1 MPLILFEGTFVACSQ
16 QLASDF
22 VPVIVSARSKSAH
35 FRAGTVCLSTTH
47 ISSICLPQPKNG
59 GINLPKVPN
68 IKVEP
73 PGPEAKKIVAKD
85 DEYIVKATKTA
96 PLVFKRAEGAVIE
109 DVDGNLYID
118 FYAGVGVLN
127 VGARHPKVVA
137 AIKDQVDK
145 YTHVAGTDFY
155 CGLQSR
161 LAERL
166 AKTAP
171 GKNKKMVFFSNTGAE
186 SVEAAI
192 KIAKRGTGKQCF
204 LDFLGAF
211 HGRTVGAMTLTAS
224 KWVQREGYTATL
236 MPGVFHVPY
245 AYCYRCIY
253 KLEYP
258 SCGMWCA
265 KVIDEVY
272 FENLIPPNDL
282 AAISMEVIQGE
293 GGYVVP
299 PKEFVKMVYDLTRK
313 YKCLF
318 IDDEVQSGIGR
329 TGKMW
334 AVEHFDVVPDI
345 ICSAKSLG
353 GGLPIAATIVD
364 AKLNFDRYGRHSN
377 TFGGASLA
385 HASALATLDV
395 IEEEKLI
402 DRAAKVGKDMKK
414 RLQEMEEKYEIIGDT
429 RGVGMMLAHE
439 FVQDRKSKKN
449 AAKSRD
455 KISDMAFKKGLMLLP
470 CGKSNIRYIPPLNT
484 PQEILNTGL
493 DILEECIK
501 EVNKNRAE

>member
-1 MPLILFEGTFVACSQ
+1 M
-16 QLASDF
+16 
-22 VPVIVSARSKSAH
+22 
-35 FRAGTVCLSTTH
+35 
-47 ISSICLPQPKNG
+47 
-59 GINLPKVPN
+59 PKVPN

-85 DEYIVKATKTA
+85 DKYIVKATKTA
-96 PLVFKRAEGAVIE
+96 PLVFKKAEGAVIE
-109 DVDGNLYID
+109 DVDGNTYID

-127 VGARHPKVVA
+127 VGARHPKVLA
-137 AIKDQVDK
+137 ALKDQAEK
-145 YTHVAGTDFY
+145 YWHVAGTDFY
-155 CGLQSR
+155 SETQTR

-166 AKTAP
+166 AKSAP
-171 GKNKKMVFFSNTGAE
+171 GKNEKMVFFSNTGAE
-186 SVEAAI
+186 SVESAI

-211 HGRTVGAMTLTAS
+211 HGRTTGAMSLTAS

-253 KLEYP
+253 KMEYP
-258 SCGMWCA
+258 DCGMYCA
-265 KVIDEVY
+265 KVIEDVY
-272 FENLIPPNDL
+272 FENQIPPNDL
-282 AAISMEVIQGE
+282 AAICMEVVQGE

-299 PKEFVKMVYDLTRK
+299 PKEFVKMVFDLTRK

-334 AVEHFDVVPDI
+334 ACEHFDIAPDI

-385 HASALATLDV
+385 HATALATLDV
-395 IEEEKLI
+395 IESEKLL
-402 DRAAKVGKDMKK
+402 DRATKIGKETKK
-414 RLQEMEEKYEIIGDT
+414 RLEEMQEKYEIIGDT

-439 FVQDRKSKKN
+439 FVQDRKTKKH

-470 CGKSNIRYIPPLNT
+470 CGKSNIRYIPPLNI
-484 PQEILNTGL
+484 PQDQLDAGLEIL
-493 DILEECIK
+493 EQCISA
-501 EVNKNRAE
+501 VNKNRAD

>member
-1 MPLILFEGTFVACSQ
+1 M
-16 QLASDF
+16 D
-22 VPVIVSARSKSAH
+22 
-35 FRAGTVCLSTTH
+35 
-47 ISSICLPQPKNG
+47 
-59 GINLPKVPN
+59 KVPD

-73 PGPEAKKIVAKD
+73 PGPEARKAVAKD
-85 DEYIVKATKTA
+85 DEWIVKATKSW
-96 PLVFKRAEGAVIE
+96 PLVFKKAEGSVIE
-109 DVDGNLYID
+109 DIDGNKYID

-155 CGLQSR
+155 CKLQNEM
-161 LAERL
+161 AERL
-166 AKTAP
+166 AKSAP

-186 SVEAAI
+186 SVESGI
-192 KIAKRGTGKQCF
+192 KIAKRATGKQVIM
-204 LDFLGAF
+204 DFMGAF
-211 HGRTVGAMTLTAS
+211 HGRTAGAMSLTAS

-245 AYCYRCIY
+245 AYCYRCLY
-253 KLEYP
+253 NLEYP
-258 SCGMWCA
+258 SCGMRCVSA
-265 KVIDEVY
+265 IEDVY
-272 FENLIPPNDL
+272 FENQIPPNDL

-299 PKEFVKMVYDLTRK
+299 PKEFVQGVFNLTRK

-318 IDDEVQSGIGR
+318 MDDEVQSGMGR

-334 AVEHFDVVPDI
+334 ACEHFDVAPDI

-353 GGLPIAATIVD
+353 GGLPLGATIVD

-377 TFGGASLA
+377 TFGGASLS
-385 HASALATLDV
+385 HAAGIATLNI
-395 IEEEKLI
+395 IEEEKLLA
-402 DRAAKVGKDMKK
+402 RATKLGAEAKK
-414 RLQEMEEKYEIIGDT
+414 RLVEMQQKYSIIGDT

-439 FVQDRKSKKN
+439 FVQDRKTKKH
-449 AAKSRD
+449 APKSRD
-455 KISDMAFKKGLMLLP
+455 RITELAFKKGLMLLP
-470 CGKSNIRYIPPLNT
+470 CGRSVVRYIPPLNV
-484 PQEILNTGL
+484 PEELLWKGM

-501 EVNKNRAE
+501 KVDKDRAD

>member
-1 MPLILFEGTFVACSQ
+1 M
-16 QLASDF
+16 
-22 VPVIVSARSKSAH
+22 
-35 FRAGTVCLSTTH
+35 
-47 ISSICLPQPKNG
+47 
-59 GINLPKVPN
+59 PKVPN

-96 PLVFKRAEGAVIE
+96 PLVFKKAEGSVIE
-109 DVDGNLYID
+109 DVDGNTYLD

-127 VGARHPKVVA
+127 VGARHPRVVA
-137 AIKDQVDK
+137 AVSDQLGK
-145 YTHVAGTDFY
+145 YMHIAGTDFY
-155 CGLQSR
+155 EPLQAR

-211 HGRTVGAMTLTAS
+211 HGRTTGAMTLTAS

-253 KLEYP
+253 KMEYP
-258 SCGMWCA
+258 SCGTYCA
-265 KVIDEVY
+265 KVIEEVY
-272 FENLIPPNDL
+272 FETQIPPNDL
-282 AAISMEVIQGE
+282 AAICMEVVQGE

-299 PKEFVKMVYDLTRK
+299 PKDFVKMVFDLTRK

-318 IDDEVQSGIGR
+318 IDDEVQSGMGR

-334 AVEHFDVVPDI
+334 AAEHFDIAPDI

-353 GGLPIAATIVD
+353 GGLPLGATIVD

-377 TFGGASLA
+377 TFGGVSLG
-385 HASALATLDV
+385 HAAALATLDI
-395 IEEEKLI
+395 IEDEKLL
-402 DRAAKVGKDMKK
+402 DRGTKVGKETKK
-414 RLQEMEEKYEIIGDT
+414 RLEEMMEKYDIIGDT
-429 RGVGMMLAHE
+429 RGLGMMLAQE
-439 FVQDRKSKKN
+439 FVQDRKTKKH

-455 KISDMAFKKGLMLLP
+455 KIADMAFKKGLMLLP
-470 CGKSNIRYIPPLNT
+470 CGKSVIRYIPPLNI
-484 PQEILNTGL
+484 PQDQLDSGLEILE
-493 DILEECIK
+493 DCIK
-501 EVNKNRAE
+501 TVNRNRAD

>member
-1 MPLILFEGTFVACSQ
+1 MA
-16 QLASDF
+16 
-22 VPVIVSARSKSAH
+22 
-35 FRAGTVCLSTTH
+35 
-47 ISSICLPQPKNG
+47 
-59 GINLPKVPN
+59 KVPN
-68 IKVEP
+68 IRVEP
-73 PGPEAKKIVAKD
+73 PGPEAKKAVAKD
-85 DEYIVKATKTA
+85 DEYIVKATKTS
-96 PLVFKRAEGAVIE
+96 PLVFKKAEGSVIE
-109 DVDGNLYID
+109 DIDGNSYID

-137 AIKDQVDK
+137 AVKDQVDK
-145 YTHVAGTDFY
+145 YTHVASTDFY
-155 CGLQSR
+155 CKLQNE

-166 AKTAP
+166 AKSVP
-171 GKNKKMVFFSNTGAE
+171 GKNKKMVFFANTGAE
-186 SVEAAI
+186 SYESAI
-192 KIAKRGTGKQCF
+192 KIAKRGTGKQV
-204 LDFLGAF
+204 LMDFLGAF
-211 HGRTVGAMTLTAS
+211 HGRTTGAMSMTAS
-224 KWVQREGYTATL
+224 KWVQREGYTASL
-236 MPGVFHVPY
+236 MPGAFHVPY

-253 KLEYP
+253 NLEYP
-258 SCGMWCA
+258 SCGMYCA
-265 KVIDEVY
+265 KVIEDIY
-272 FENLIPPNDL
+272 FETLIPPNDL
-282 AAISMEVIQGE
+282 AAISMEVVQGE

-299 PKEFVKMVYDLTRK
+299 PKEFVKMVFDLTRK

-318 IDDEVQSGIGR
+318 IDDEVQSGMGR

-414 RLQEMEEKYEIIGDT
+414 RLQEMQEKFEIIGDT

>member
-1 MPLILFEGTFVACSQ
+1 M
-16 QLASDF
+16 
-22 VPVIVSARSKSAH
+22 
-35 FRAGTVCLSTTH
+35 
-47 ISSICLPQPKNG
+47 
-59 GINLPKVPN
+59 PKVPN
-68 IKVEP
+68 IRVEP

-96 PLVFKRAEGAVIE
+96 PLVFKKAEGSVIE
-109 DVDGNLYID
+109 DVDGNTYLD

-127 VGARHPKVVA
+127 VGARHPRVVA
-137 AIKDQVDK
+137 AVSDQLGK
-145 YTHVAGTDFY
+145 YMHIAGTDFY
-155 CGLQSR
+155 EPLQSR

-186 SVEAAI
+186 SVESAI

-211 HGRTVGAMTLTAS
+211 HGRTHGAMTLTAS

-253 KLEYP
+253 KMEYP
-258 SCGMWCA
+258 SCGTYCA
-265 KVIDEVY
+265 KVIEEVY
-272 FENLIPPNDL
+272 FETQIPPNDL
-282 AAISMEVIQGE
+282 AAICMEVVQGE

-299 PKEFVKMVYDLTRK
+299 PKTFVKMVFDLTRK

-318 IDDEVQSGIGR
+318 IDDEVQSGVGR

-334 AVEHFDVVPDI
+334 AAEHFDIAPDI

-353 GGLPIAATIVD
+353 GGLPLGATIVD

-377 TFGGASLA
+377 TFGGVSLA
-385 HASALATLDV
+385 HAAALATLDV
-395 IEEEKLI
+395 IEDEKLL
-402 DRAAKVGKDMKK
+402 DRGMKVGNETKK
-414 RLQEMEEKYEIIGDT
+414 RLEEMMEKYDIIGDT
-429 RGVGMMLAHE
+429 RGLGMMLAHE
-439 FVQDRKSKKN
+439 FVQDRKTKKH

-455 KISDMAFKKGLMLLP
+455 KIADMAFKKGLMLLP
-470 CGKSNIRYIPPLNT
+470 CGKSVIRYIPPLNI
-484 PQEILNTGL
+484 PQDQLDAGLEILE
-493 DILEECIK
+493 DCIK
-501 EVNKNRAE
+501 TVNKNRAD

>member
-1 MPLILFEGTFVACSQ
+1 MNKA
-16 QLASDF
+16 
-22 VPVIVSARSKSAH
+22 
-35 FRAGTVCLSTTH
+35 
-47 ISSICLPQPKNG
+47 
-59 GINLPKVPN
+59 INMPKVPN

-96 PLVFKRAEGAVIE
+96 PLVFKKAEGAVIE
-109 DVDGNLYID
+109 DVDGNTYLD

-137 AIKDQVDK
+137 AVRDQLDK
-145 YTHVAGTDFY
+145 YWHVAGTDFY
-155 CGLQSR
+155 EPLQTK

-186 SVEAAI
+186 SVESAV

-211 HGRTVGAMTLTAS
+211 HGRTAGAMTLTAS

-245 AYCYRCIY
+245 AYCYRCVY
-253 KLEYP
+253 KMEYP
-258 SCGMWCA
+258 NCGVHCA
-265 KVIDEVY
+265 KVIEDVY
-272 FENLIPPNDL
+272 FENQIPPNDL
-282 AAISMEVIQGE
+282 AAISMEVVQGE

-299 PKEFVKMVYDLTRK
+299 PKEFVKTVYDLTRK

-318 IDDEVQSGIGR
+318 IDDEVQSGVGR

-334 AVEHFDVVPDI
+334 AAEHFDVVPDI

-385 HASALATLDV
+385 HAAALATLDV
-395 IEEEKLI
+395 IESEKLL
-402 DRAAKVGKDMKK
+402 DRATKVGGETKK
-414 RLQEMEEKYEIIGDT
+414 RLEEMMQKYEIIGDT
-429 RGVGMMLAHE
+429 RGLGMMLAHE
-439 FVQDRKSKKN
+439 FVQDRRTKKH

-455 KISDMAFKKGLMLLP
+455 KIAEMAFKKGLMLLP
-470 CGKSNIRYIPPLNT
+470 CGKSVIRYIPPLNI
-484 PQEILNTGL
+484 PQDQLDAGLEILE
-493 DILEECIK
+493 DCIRT
-501 EVNKNRAE
+501 VNKNRAD

>member
-1 MPLILFEGTFVACSQ
+1 M
-16 QLASDF
+16 
-22 VPVIVSARSKSAH
+22 KM
-35 FRAGTVCLSTTH
+35 
-47 ISSICLPQPKNG
+47 
-59 GINLPKVPN
+59 PKVPN

-73 PGPEAKKIVAKD
+73 PGPEAKKVVSKD

-96 PLVFKRAEGAVIE
+96 PLVFKKAEGSVIE
-109 DVDGNLYID
+109 DVDGNTYLD

-127 VGARHPKVVA
+127 VGARHPRVVA
-137 AIKDQVDK
+137 AVTDQLGK
-145 YTHVAGTDFY
+145 YMHVAGTDFY
-155 CGLQSR
+155 EPLQSR

-186 SVEAAI
+186 SVESAI

-211 HGRTVGAMTLTAS
+211 HGRTNGAMTLTAS

-245 AYCYRCIY
+245 AYCYRCVY
-253 KLEYP
+253 KMEYP
-258 SCGMWCA
+258 SCGMYCA
-265 KVIDEVY
+265 KVIEEVY

-282 AAISMEVIQGE
+282 AAISMEVVQGE

-299 PKEFVKMVYDLTRK
+299 PKEFVKMVFDLTRK

-318 IDDEVQSGIGR
+318 IDDEVQSGVGR

-334 AVEHFDVVPDI
+334 AVEHFDVAPDI
-345 ICSAKSLG
+345 ICAAKSLG
-353 GGLPIAATIVD
+353 GGLPLGATIVD

-377 TFGGASLA
+377 TFGGVSLA
-385 HASALATLDV
+385 HAAALATLDV
-395 IEEEKLI
+395 IEDEKLL
-402 DRAAKVGKDMKK
+402 DRGTKVGKETKK
-414 RLQEMEEKYEIIGDT
+414 RLEEMMQKYDIIGDT
-429 RGVGMMLAHE
+429 RGLGMMLAHE
-439 FVQDRKSKKN
+439 FVQDRKTKKH

-455 KISDMAFKKGLMLLP
+455 KIADMAFKKGLMLLP
-470 CGKSNIRYIPPLNT
+470 CGKSVIRYIPPLNI
-484 PQEILNTGL
+484 PQDQLDAGLEILE
-493 DILEECIK
+493 DCIRT
-501 EVNKNRAE
+501 VNKNRSD

>member
-1 MPLILFEGTFVACSQ
+1 M
-16 QLASDF
+16 
-22 VPVIVSARSKSAH
+22 
-35 FRAGTVCLSTTH
+35 
-47 ISSICLPQPKNG
+47 
-59 GINLPKVPN
+59 PKVPN
-68 IKVEP
+68 IRVEP

-96 PLVFKRAEGAVIE
+96 PLVFKKAEGSVIE
-109 DVDGNLYID
+109 DVDGNTYLD

-127 VGARHPKVVA
+127 VGARHPRVVA
-137 AIKDQVDK
+137 AVSDQLGK
-145 YTHVAGTDFY
+145 YMHIAGTDFY
-155 CGLQSR
+155 EPLQAR

-171 GKNKKMVFFSNTGAE
+171 GNNKKMVFFSNTGAE

-211 HGRTVGAMTLTAS
+211 HGRTTGAMTLTAS

-253 KLEYP
+253 KMEYP
-258 SCGMWCA
+258 SCGTYCA
-265 KVIDEVY
+265 KVIEEVY
-272 FENLIPPNDL
+272 FETQIPPNDL
-282 AAISMEVIQGE
+282 AAICMEVVQGE

-299 PKEFVKMVYDLTRK
+299 PKTFVKMVFDLTRK

-318 IDDEVQSGIGR
+318 IDDEVQSGMGR

-334 AVEHFDVVPDI
+334 AAEHFDIAPDI

-353 GGLPIAATIVD
+353 GGLPLGATIVD

-377 TFGGASLA
+377 TFGGVSLA
-385 HASALATLDV
+385 HAAALATLDV
-395 IEEEKLI
+395 IEDEKLL
-402 DRAAKVGKDMKK
+402 DRGTKVGKETKK
-414 RLQEMEEKYEIIGDT
+414 RLEEMMEKYDIIGDT
-429 RGVGMMLAHE
+429 RGLGMMLAQE
-439 FVQDRKSKKN
+439 FVQDRKTRKH

-455 KISDMAFKKGLMLLP
+455 KIADMAFKKGLMLLP
-470 CGKSNIRYIPPLNT
+470 CGKSVIRYIPPLNI
-484 PQEILNTGL
+484 PQDQLDSGLEILE
-493 DILEECIK
+493 DCIK
-501 EVNKNRAE
+501 TVNRNRAD

>member
-1 MPLILFEGTFVACSQ
+1 MA
-16 QLASDF
+16 
-22 VPVIVSARSKSAH
+22 
-35 FRAGTVCLSTTH
+35 
-47 ISSICLPQPKNG
+47 
-59 GINLPKVPN
+59 KVPN

-73 PGPEAKKIVAKD
+73 PGPEAKKAVAKD
-85 DEYIVKATKTA
+85 AKFLVKATKSA
-96 PLVFKRAEGAVIE
+96 PLVFKKAENAVIE
-109 DVDGNLYID
+109 DVDGNTYID

-137 AIKDQVDK
+137 AIHDQVEK

-155 CGLQSR
+155 CKLQNE

-166 AKTAP
+166 AKSAP
-171 GKNKKMVFFSNTGAE
+171 GKNEKMVFFANTGAE
-186 SVEAAI
+186 SYESAI
-192 KIAKRGTGKQCF
+192 KIAKRATGKQC
-204 LDFLGAF
+204 LMDFLGAF
-211 HGRTVGAMTLTAS
+211 HGRTTGAMSMTAS

-253 KLEYP
+253 NLEP
-258 SCGMWCA
+258 KSCGMYCA
-265 KVIDEVY
+265 KVIEDVY
-272 FENLIPPNDL
+272 FENQIPPNDL
-282 AAISMEVIQGE
+282 AAISMEVVQGE

-299 PKEFVKMVYDLTRK
+299 PKEFVKKVFDLTRK

-318 IDDEVQSGIGR
+318 IDDEVQSGMGR

-334 AVEHFDVVPDI
+334 ACEHFDVAPDI

-353 GGLPIAATIVD
+353 GGLPISATIVD

-377 TFGGASLA
+377 TFGGASLS

-395 IEEEKLI
+395 MKEEKLLE
-402 DRAAKVGKDMKK
+402 RGTKLGASMKK
-414 RLQEMEEKYEIIGDT
+414 RLIEMQDKYEIIGDT
-429 RGVGMMLAHE
+429 RGLGMMLAHE

-455 KISDMAFKKGLMLLP
+455 AISDMAFKKGLVLLP
-470 CGKSNIRYIPPLNT
+470 CGKSNIRYIPPLT
-484 PQEILNTGL
+484 IPEDQVATAM
-493 DILEECIK
+493 DILEDCIK
-501 EVNKNRAE
+501 VVNKNRAE

>member
-1 MPLILFEGTFVACSQ
+1 M
-16 QLASDF
+16 
-22 VPVIVSARSKSAH
+22 
-35 FRAGTVCLSTTH
+35 
-47 ISSICLPQPKNG
+47 
-59 GINLPKVPN
+59 PKVPN

-96 PLVFKRAEGAVIE
+96 PLVFKKAEGSVIE
-109 DVDGNLYID
+109 DVDGNTYID

-186 SVEAAI
+186 SVESAI
-192 KIAKRGTGKQCF
+192 KIAKRGTGKQVF

-211 HGRTVGAMTLTAS
+211 HGRTTGAMTLTAS
-224 KWVQREGYTATL
+224 KWVQREGYTASL

-272 FENLIPPNDL
+272 FENQIPPNDL
-282 AAISMEVIQGE
+282 AAISMEVVQGE

-299 PKEFVKMVYDLTRK
+299 PKEFVKMVFDLTRK

-318 IDDEVQSGIGR
+318 IDDEVQSGMGR

-334 AVEHFDVVPDI
+334 AAEHFDIVPDI

-377 TFGGASLA
+377 TFGGASLC
-385 HASALATLDV
+385 HAAALATLDV
-395 IEEEKLI
+395 MEDEKLI
-402 DRAAKVGKDMKK
+402 DRAAKLGKETKK
-414 RLQEMEEKYEIIGDT
+414 RLEEMQEKYEIIGDT
-429 RGVGMMLAHE
+429 RGIGMMLAHE

-455 KISDMAFKKGLMLLP
+455 KISNMAFKKGLMLLP
-470 CGKSNIRYIPPLNT
+470 CGKSNIRYIPPLNI
-484 PQEILNTGL
+484 PKEQLDTGL
-493 DILEECIK
+493 EILEECIK
-501 EVNKNRAE
+501 YVNKDRAD

>member
-1 MPLILFEGTFVACSQ
+1 MA
-16 QLASDF
+16 
-22 VPVIVSARSKSAH
+22 
-35 FRAGTVCLSTTH
+35 
-47 ISSICLPQPKNG
+47 
-59 GINLPKVPN
+59 KVPN

-73 PGPEAKKIVAKD
+73 PGPEAKKVVAKD

-96 PLVFKRAEGAVIE
+96 PLVFKKAEGAVIE
-109 DVDGNLYID
+109 DVDGNTYLD

-127 VGARHPKVVA
+127 VGARHPKVVK
-137 AIKDQVDK
+137 AIHDQVEK

-155 CGLQSR
+155 CGLQSK

-166 AKTAP
+166 AKSAP

-186 SVEAAI
+186 SVESAI
-192 KIAKRGTGKQCF
+192 KIAKRGTGKQVF

-211 HGRTVGAMTLTAS
+211 HGRTTGAMTLTAS
-224 KWVQREGYTATL
+224 KWVQREGYTASL

-253 KLEYP
+253 KLQYP
-258 SCGMWCA
+258 DCGMWCA
-265 KVIDEVY
+265 KVIEDVY
-272 FENLIPPNDL
+272 FENQIPPNDL
-282 AAISMEVIQGE
+282 AAISMEVVQGE

-299 PKEFVKMVYDLTRK
+299 PKEFVKMVFDLTRK

-318 IDDEVQSGIGR
+318 IDDEVQSGMGR

-334 AVEHFDVVPDI
+334 ACEHFDVVPDI

-395 IEEEKLI
+395 MEEEKLV
-402 DRAAKVGKDMKK
+402 DRAAKVGKETKK
-414 RLQEMEEKYEIIGDT
+414 RLEEMQEKYEIIGDT
-429 RGVGMMLAHE
+429 RGLGMMLAHE

-470 CGKSNIRYIPPLNT
+470 CGKSNIRYIPPLNI
-484 PQEILNTGL
+484 PQEQLDAGL
-493 DILEECIK
+493 EILEDCIK
-501 EVNKNRAE
+501 YVNKNRAD

>member
-1 MPLILFEGTFVACSQ
+1 MYLTVN
-16 QLASDF
+16 
-22 VPVIVSARSKSAH
+22 KS
-35 FRAGTVCLSTTH
+35 G
-47 ISSICLPQPKNG
+47 ISMA
-59 GINLPKVPN
+59 KVPN

-73 PGPEAKKIVAKD
+73 PGPEAKKVVAKD
-85 DEYIVKATKTA
+85 AEYIVKATKTA
-96 PLVFKRAEGAVIE
+96 PLVFKKAEGAVIE
-109 DVDGNLYID
+109 DVDGNSYID

-155 CGLQSR
+155 CGLQTR

-166 AKTAP
+166 ARSAP

-192 KIAKRGTGKQCF
+192 KIAKRGTGKQVL

-211 HGRTVGAMTLTAS
+211 HGRTVGAMSLTAS

-236 MPGVFHVPY
+236 MPGVYHVPY
-245 AYCYRCIY
+245 AYCYRCAY
-253 KLEYP
+253 KMTYP
-258 SCGMWCA
+258 ECGMWCA
-265 KVIDEVY
+265 KIIEEVY
-272 FENLIPPNDL
+272 FENQIPPNDL
-282 AAISMEVIQGE
+282 AAISMEVVQGE

-299 PKEFVKMVYDLTRK
+299 PKEFVKMIHDLTRK
-313 YKCLF
+313 YKCLL
-318 IDDEVQSGIGR
+318 IDDEVQSGMGR
-329 TGKMW
+329 TGKLW

-364 AKLNFDRYGRHSN
+364 AKLDFDRYGRHSN

-395 IEEEKLI
+395 IEEERLL
-402 DRAAKVGKDMKK
+402 DRATKVGKETKK
-414 RLQEMEEKYEIIGDT
+414 RLTEMQEKYEIIGDT
-429 RGVGMMLAHE
+429 RGVGMMNAHE
-439 FVQDRKSKKN
+439 FVQDRKSKKH

-455 KISDMAFKKGLMLLP
+455 KIAEMAFKKGLMLLP
-470 CGKSNIRYIPPLNT
+470 CGKSVLRYIPPLNI
-484 PQEILNTGL
+484 PQDQLDAGLEILE
-493 DILEECIK
+493 DCIK
-501 EVNKNRAE
+501 AVDKNRAD

>member
-1 MPLILFEGTFVACSQ
+1 M
-16 QLASDF
+16 
-22 VPVIVSARSKSAH
+22 KM
-35 FRAGTVCLSTTH
+35 
-47 ISSICLPQPKNG
+47 
-59 GINLPKVPN
+59 PKVPN

-96 PLVFKRAEGAVIE
+96 PLVFKKAEGSVIE
-109 DVDGNLYID
+109 DVDGNTYLD

-127 VGARHPKVVA
+127 VGARHPRVVA
-137 AIKDQVDK
+137 AVSDQLGK
-145 YTHVAGTDFY
+145 YMHIAGTDFY
-155 CGLQSR
+155 EPLQAR

-211 HGRTVGAMTLTAS
+211 HGRTTGAMTLTAS

-253 KLEYP
+253 KMEYP
-258 SCGMWCA
+258 SCGTYCA
-265 KVIDEVY
+265 KVIEEVY
-272 FENLIPPNDL
+272 FETQIPPNDL
-282 AAISMEVIQGE
+282 AAICMEVVQGE

-299 PKEFVKMVYDLTRK
+299 PKDFVKMVFDLTRK

-318 IDDEVQSGIGR
+318 IDDEVQSGMGR

-334 AVEHFDVVPDI
+334 AAEHFDIAPDI

-353 GGLPIAATIVD
+353 GGLPLGATIVD

-377 TFGGASLA
+377 TFGGVSLG
-385 HASALATLDV
+385 HAAALATLDI
-395 IEEEKLI
+395 IEDEKLL
-402 DRAAKVGKDMKK
+402 DRGTKVGKETKK
-414 RLQEMEEKYEIIGDT
+414 RLEEMMEKYDIIGDT
-429 RGVGMMLAHE
+429 RGLGMMLAQE
-439 FVQDRKSKKN
+439 FVQDRKTKKH

-455 KISDMAFKKGLMLLP
+455 KIADMAFKKGLMLLP
-470 CGKSNIRYIPPLNT
+470 CGKSVIRYIPPLNI
-484 PQEILNTGL
+484 PQDQLDSGL
-493 DILEECIK
+493 DILEDCIK
-501 EVNKNRAE
+501 TVNRNRAD

>member
-1 MPLILFEGTFVACSQ
+1 M
-16 QLASDF
+16 
-22 VPVIVSARSKSAH
+22 
-35 FRAGTVCLSTTH
+35 
-47 ISSICLPQPKNG
+47 
-59 GINLPKVPN
+59 PKVPN

-85 DEYIVKATKTA
+85 DEYLVKATKTA
-96 PLVFKRAEGAVIE
+96 PLVFKKAEGAVIE
-109 DVDGNLYID
+109 DIDGNTYLD

-137 AIKDQVDK
+137 AVKDQLDK
-145 YTHVAGTDFY
+145 YWHVAGTDFY
-155 CGLQSR
+155 EPLQTK

-166 AKTAP
+166 AKSAP

-186 SVEAAI
+186 SVESAV

-211 HGRTVGAMTLTAS
+211 HGRTTGAMTLTAS

-245 AYCYRCIY
+245 AYCYRCVY
-253 KLEYP
+253 KMEYP
-258 SCGMWCA
+258 ECGMYCA
-265 KVIDEVY
+265 KVIEDVY
-272 FENLIPPNDL
+272 FENQIPPNDL
-282 AAISMEVIQGE
+282 AAISMEVVQGE

-299 PKEFVKMVYDLTRK
+299 PKEFVKEVYNLSRK

-318 IDDEVQSGIGR
+318 IDDEVQSGVGR

-385 HASALATLDV
+385 HAAALATLDV
-395 IEEEKLI
+395 IEEEKLL
-402 DRAAKVGKDMKK
+402 DRSTKVGAGVKK
-414 RLQEMEEKYEIIGDT
+414 RLQEMQSKYDIIGDV
-429 RGVGMMLAHE
+429 RGLGMMNAQE
-439 FVQDRKSKKN
+439 FVQDRKTKKH
-449 AAKSRD
+449 ASKSRD
-455 KISDMAFKKGLMLLP
+455 KIAEMAFKKGLMLLP
-470 CGKSNIRYIPPLNT
+470 CGKSVIRYIPPLNI
-484 PQEILNTGL
+484 PEDQLNTGL

-501 EVNKNRAE
+501 TVDKNRAD

>member
-1 MPLILFEGTFVACSQ
+1 M
-16 QLASDF
+16 
-22 VPVIVSARSKSAH
+22 
-35 FRAGTVCLSTTH
+35 
-47 ISSICLPQPKNG
+47 
-59 GINLPKVPN
+59 PKVPN
-68 IKVEP
+68 IRVEP
-73 PGPEAKKIVAKD
+73 PGPEARKAVAKD

-96 PLVFKRAEGAVIE
+96 PLVFKKAEGAVIE
-109 DVDGNLYID
+109 DIDGNSYID

-127 VGARHPKVVA
+127 VGARHPKVVKA
-137 AIKDQVDK
+137 VHDQVEK
-145 YTHVAGTDFY
+145 YMHVAGTDFY
-155 CGLQSR
+155 CKLQNE

-166 AKTAP
+166 AKSAP

-186 SVEAAI
+186 SVESAI
-192 KIAKRGTGKQCF
+192 KIAKRGTGKQVI

-211 HGRTVGAMTLTAS
+211 HGRTTGAMSLTAS

-253 KLEYP
+253 KLQYP
-258 SCGMWCA
+258 ECDMWCA
-265 KVIDEVY
+265 RVIEDVY
-272 FENLIPPNDL
+272 FETLIPPNDL
-282 AAISMEVIQGE
+282 AAIFMEVVQGE

-299 PKEFVKMVYDLTRK
+299 PKEFVKMIYDYTRK

-318 IDDEVQSGIGR
+318 VDDEVQSGMGR

-345 ICSAKSLG
+345 ICSAKALG

-377 TFGGASLA
+377 TFGGASLS
-385 HASALATLDV
+385 HAAALAVLDV
-395 IEEEKLI
+395 MEEEKLL
-402 DRAAKVGKDMKK
+402 DRATKVGGEMKK
-414 RLQEMEEKYEIIGDT
+414 RLQEMQSKYEIIGDT
-429 RGVGMMLAHE
+429 RGLGMMLAHE
-439 FVQDRKSKKN
+439 FVQDRKTKKH

-455 KISDMAFKKGLMLLP
+455 KIADMAFKKGLVLLP

-484 PQEILNTGL
+484 PQEQIDTGM
-493 DILEECIK
+493 DILELCIK
-501 EVNKNRAE
+501 EVNKNRAD

>member
-1 MPLILFEGTFVACSQ
+1 MHPLFVFAG
-16 QLASDF
+16 
-22 VPVIVSARSKSAH
+22 SKSA
-35 FRAGTVCLSTTH
+35 RNPKGIEGISTMDL
-47 ISSICLPQPKNG
+47 SSISLRRHEEGNPMA
-59 GINLPKVPN
+59 KVPN

-85 DEYIVKATKTA
+85 AEYIVKATKSA
-96 PLVFKRAEGAVIE
+96 PLVFKKAEGAVIE
-109 DVDGNLYID
+109 DIDGNTYID

-127 VGARHPKVVA
+127 VGARHPKVVK
-137 AIKDQVDK
+137 AIHDQVEK

-155 CGLQSR
+155 CGLQTK

-166 AKTAP
+166 AKSAP

-186 SVEAAI
+186 SVESAI
-192 KIAKRGTGKQCF
+192 KIAKRATGKSV
-204 LDFLGAF
+204 LMDFLGAF
-211 HGRTVGAMTLTAS
+211 HGRTVGAMSLTAS

-236 MPGVFHVPY
+236 MPGVYHVPY

-253 KLEYP
+253 RLKYP
-258 SCGMWCA
+258 ECDLYCA
-265 KVIDEVY
+265 RVIEDVY
-272 FENLIPPNDL
+272 FENQIPPNDL
-282 AAISMEVIQGE
+282 AAICMEVVQGE

-299 PKEFVKMVYDLTRK
+299 PKEFVKMVFDLTRK

-318 IDDEVQSGIGR
+318 VDDEVQSGMGR

-334 AVEHFDVVPDI
+334 ACEHFDVAPDI

-364 AKLNFDRYGRHSN
+364 AKLDFDRYGRHSN

-385 HASALATLDV
+385 HASALATLDA
-395 IEEEKLI
+395 IEEEKLL
-402 DRAAKVGKDMKK
+402 DRAAKVGKETKK
-414 RLQEMEEKYEIIGDT
+414 RLEEMQQKYEIIGDT

-439 FVQDRKSKKN
+439 FVQDRKTKKH

-455 KISDMAFKKGLMLLP
+455 KITDMAFKKGLMLLP
-470 CGKSNIRYIPPLNT
+470 CGKSVIRYIPPLNI
-484 PQEILNTGL
+484 PQGQLDAGL
-493 DILEECIK
+493 EVLEECIK
-501 EVNKNRAE
+501 HVNKNRAD

>member
-1 MPLILFEGTFVACSQ
+1 M
-16 QLASDF
+16 
-22 VPVIVSARSKSAH
+22 
-35 FRAGTVCLSTTH
+35 
-47 ISSICLPQPKNG
+47 
-59 GINLPKVPN
+59 PKVPN

-73 PGPEAKKIVAKD
+73 PGPEAKKWVAMD

-96 PLVFKRAEGAVIE
+96 PLVFKKAEGSVIE
-109 DVDGNLYID
+109 DVDGNTYID

-127 VGARHPKVVA
+127 VGARHPKIVA
-137 AIKDQVDK
+137 AIKDQLDQ

-155 CGLQSR
+155 CRLQSKLAKR
-161 LAERL
+161 LADS
-166 AKTAP
+166 AP

-192 KIAKRGTGKQCF
+192 KIAKRGTGKQVIM
-204 LDFLGAF
+204 DFLGAF

-265 KVIDEVY
+265 KVIEDVY
-272 FENLIPPNDL
+272 FENQIPPNDL
-282 AAISMEVIQGE
+282 AAICMEVVQGE

-299 PKEFVKMVYDLTRK
+299 PKEFVKMIYDLTRK

-318 IDDEVQSGIGR
+318 IDDEVQSGMGR
-329 TGKMW
+329 TGKLW

-353 GGLPIAATIVD
+353 GGLPLGATIVN

-377 TFGGASLA
+377 TFGGVSLA
-385 HASALATLDV
+385 HAAALAVLDV
-395 IEEEKLI
+395 IENERLL
-402 DRAAKVGKDMKK
+402 DRATKVGKETKK
-414 RLQEMEEKYEIIGDT
+414 RLQEMQERYDIIGDT
-429 RGVGMMLAHE
+429 RGVGMMNAHE
-439 FVQDRKSKKN
+439 FVQDRKSKAH

-455 KISDMAFKKGLMLLP
+455 KIADMAFKKGLMLLP
-470 CGKSNIRYIPPLNT
+470 CGKSVIRYIPSLNI
-484 PQEILNTGL
+484 PQDQLDVGL
-493 DILEECIK
+493 GILEDCIK
-501 EVNKNRAE
+501 YVNKNRAD

>member
-1 MPLILFEGTFVACSQ
+1 M
-16 QLASDF
+16 
-22 VPVIVSARSKSAH
+22 
-35 FRAGTVCLSTTH
+35 
-47 ISSICLPQPKNG
+47 
-59 GINLPKVPN
+59 PKVPN

-85 DEYIVKATKTA
+85 DKYIVKATKTA
-96 PLVFKRAEGAVIE
+96 PLVFKKAEGSVIE
-109 DVDGNLYID
+109 DVDGNTYID

-127 VGARHPKVVA
+127 VGARHPKVLA
-137 AIKDQVDK
+137 ALKDQAEK
-145 YTHVAGTDFY
+145 YWHVAGTDFY
-155 CGLQSR
+155 SDTQTR

-166 AKTAP
+166 AKSAP
-171 GKNKKMVFFSNTGAE
+171 GKNEKMVFFSNTGAE
-186 SVEAAI
+186 SVESAI

-211 HGRTVGAMTLTAS
+211 HGRTTGAMTLTAS

-253 KLEYP
+253 KQEYP
-258 SCGMWCA
+258 DCGVYCA
-265 KVIDEVY
+265 KVIEDVY
-272 FENLIPPNDL
+272 FENQIPPNDL
-282 AAISMEVIQGE
+282 AAIFMEVVQGE

-299 PKEFVKMVYDLTRK
+299 PKEFVKMIFDLSRK

-334 AVEHFDVVPDI
+334 ACEHFDIVPDI

-385 HASALATLDV
+385 HATALATLDV
-395 IEEEKLI
+395 IESEKLI
-402 DRAAKVGKDMKK
+402 DRAAKLGKETKK
-414 RLQEMEEKYEIIGDT
+414 RLEEMQEKYEIIGDT

-439 FVQDRKSKKN
+439 FVQDRKTKKH

-470 CGKSNIRYIPPLNT
+470 CGKSNIRYIPSLNI
-484 PQEILNTGL
+484 PQDQLDAGLEIL
-493 DILEECIK
+493 EQCISA
-501 EVNKNRAE
+501 VNRNRAD

>member
-1 MPLILFEGTFVACSQ
+1 M
-16 QLASDF
+16 
-22 VPVIVSARSKSAH
+22 KM
-35 FRAGTVCLSTTH
+35 
-47 ISSICLPQPKNG
+47 
-59 GINLPKVPN
+59 PKVPN

-96 PLVFKRAEGAVIE
+96 PLVFKKAEGSVIE
-109 DVDGNLYID
+109 DVDGNTYLD

-127 VGARHPKVVA
+127 VGARHPRVVA
-137 AIKDQVDK
+137 AVSDQLGK
-145 YTHVAGTDFY
+145 YMHIAGTDFY
-155 CGLQSR
+155 EPLQAR

-211 HGRTVGAMTLTAS
+211 HGRTTGAMTLTAS

-253 KLEYP
+253 KMEYP
-258 SCGMWCA
+258 SCGTYCA
-265 KVIDEVY
+265 KVIEEVY
-272 FENLIPPNDL
+272 FETQIPPNDL
-282 AAISMEVIQGE
+282 AAICMEVVQGE

-299 PKEFVKMVYDLTRK
+299 PKDFVKMVFDLTRK

-318 IDDEVQSGIGR
+318 IDDEVQSGMGR

-334 AVEHFDVVPDI
+334 AAEHFDIAPDI

-353 GGLPIAATIVD
+353 GGLPLGATIVD

-377 TFGGASLA
+377 TFGGVSLG
-385 HASALATLDV
+385 HAAALATLDI
-395 IEEEKLI
+395 IEDEKLL
-402 DRAAKVGKDMKK
+402 DRGTKVGKETKK
-414 RLQEMEEKYEIIGDT
+414 RLEEMMEKYDIIGDT
-429 RGVGMMLAHE
+429 RGLGMMLAQE
-439 FVQDRKSKKN
+439 FVQDRKTKKH

-455 KISDMAFKKGLMLLP
+455 KIADMAFKKGLMLLP
-470 CGKSNIRYIPPLNT
+470 CGKSVIRYIPPLNI
-484 PQEILNTGL
+484 PQDQLDSGLEILE
-493 DILEECIK
+493 DCIK
-501 EVNKNRAE
+501 TVNRNRAD